1 MIGQCIRVM
10 CGHGCLLQICIV
22 GKNVISRAIR
32 IYRAHIRG
40 THKKKGGGGKI
51 HGQVFVRLHRN
62 VGGTNQIAVKV
73 ISNSNIRIYRES
85 PNITCLCSQVCVYI
99 YVVL

>member
-1 MIGQCIRVM
+1 MIGQCIRV
-10 CGHGCLLQICIV
+10 CRHGCLLQICIV
-22 GKNVISRAIR
+22 GKNVVSRAIR
-32 IYRAHIRG
+32 IYHAHIRG

-73 ISNSNIRIYRES
+73 ISNSVYRES
-85 PNITCLCSQVCVYI
+85 PNITCLCSASVCVY
-99 YVVL
+99 LCRSLTKL